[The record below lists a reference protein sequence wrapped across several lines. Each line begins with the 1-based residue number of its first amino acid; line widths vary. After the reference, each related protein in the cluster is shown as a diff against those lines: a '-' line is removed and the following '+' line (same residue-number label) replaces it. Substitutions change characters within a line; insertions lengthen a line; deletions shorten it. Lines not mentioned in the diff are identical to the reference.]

1 MSHDLVIRDGRIV
14 DGTGTEPY
22 AGDIAIDG
30 DTITA
35 VGKVVDRG
43 KEEIRADGLAV
54 TPGFID
60 LHTHL
65 DAQIGWDPMLT
76 PISWHGVTTALL
88 GNCGVTFAPCKPADR
103 QFLAEMM
110 ETVEDIPREAILS
123 GLPWNW
129 ESYGEYLDALE
140 SMHPAIN
147 VTGMVGHGA
156 VRFYVMG
163 HRGIDEN
170 PTADEIA
177 EIARVAG
184 QSVKDGAIGFSTNR
198 LPGHRLPDGRSIP
211 GTFAEAEELEAIARE
226 VGAHNGLMQNVPWYD
241 RNAIGRDLVLLG
253 KQARAGGGRVLFS
266 VVETETFRFDDPH
279 QTVEDLRA
287 DGCEIYGVTVPRP
300 GGFVS
305 MLKTNIFF
313 PAWAKLRAIDIDKR
327 LDAIRDEGFRRELI
341 EAAQADP
348 ASIPFAQGLRWMGNA
363 ERPVYTKPP
372 EDNLKALAD
381 AAGEHPAETWLRL
394 VLDSDGAAVFHR
406 PFFNTKFDA
415 VETLMQRD
423 WVDPRPRRCRRPRL
437 ADHGLGLA
445 VVPAQPLGA
454 RPGQGIAGG
463 GDPPHDRC
471 RRARSR
477 PEGPGHPRARHEGR
491 HQRARPGPGRRTP
504 PHRGTR
510 LPARQ
515 EPAGATRRRLPGDPG
530 QRADD
535 PVERRAHRR
544 ALRKGGTQHDPLRR
558 ARPGKPVAP
567 WCLLVDFMM
576 PLPAPWPHENHRELG
591 RRPRRQAAR

>member
-1 MSHDLVIRDGRIV
+1 MNHDLVIRNGEIV
-14 DGTGTEPY
+14 DGTGAEPF
-22 AGDIAIDG
+22 AGDVAIDG

-35 VGKVVDRG
+35 IGKVDGGG

-129 ESYGEYLDALE
+129 ETYGEYLDALE

-170 PTADEIA
+170 PTPAEIA

-184 QSVKDGAIGFSTNR
+184 QSVRDGAIGFSTNR

-211 GTFAEAEELEAIARE
+211 GTFAEAAELEAIARE
-226 VGAHNGLMQNVPWYD
+226 VGGHNGLMQNVPSYSPK
-241 RNAIGRDLVLLG
+241 AIEKDLHLLG
-253 KQARAGGGRVLFS
+253 RQASAGGGRVLFS
-266 VVETETFRFDDPH
+266 VVETESFRFDDPH
-279 QTVEDLRA
+279 HIVEDLRA
-287 DGCEIYGVTVPRP
+287 DGAQIYGVTVPRP

-305 MLKTNIFF
+305 MLKTNILF
-313 PAWAKLRAIDIDKR
+313 PAWGKLRGIDIDKR
-327 LDAIRDEGFRRELI
+327 LDAIRDEAFRLELI
-341 EAAQADP
+341 EAAKADP
-348 ASIPFAQGLRWMGNA
+348 ASIPFARSLRWMGDA

-372 EDNLKALAD
+372 EDNLNALAE
-381 AAGEHPAETWLRL
+381 ASGEHPAETWLRL
-394 VLDSDGAAVFHR
+394 TLDSDGTAVFHR
-406 PFFNTKFDA
+406 PFFNMHFDA
-415 VETLMQRD
+415 VESLMQRD
-423 WVDPRPRRCRRPRL
+423 WVVP
-437 ADHGLGLA
+437 GLGDAGAHVSQIMDSGWPSFLLSHWVRDQRKVTLA
-445 VVPAQPLGA
+445 EAIRRMTSAAARVLDLKDRGTLAPGMKADINVLDPERVEERQPTVARDFPHGKSRLVQRGA
-454 RPGQGIAGG
+454 GYRATLVNGQVILRDDEHTGDRPGRIL
-463 GDPPHDRC
+463 
-471 RRARSR
+471 RSK
-477 PEGPGHPRARHEGR
+477 A
-491 HQRARPGPGRRTP
+491 
-504 PHRGTR
+504 
-510 LPARQ
+510 
-515 EPAGATRRRLPGDPG
+515 
-530 QRADD
+530 
-535 PVERRAHRR
+535 
-544 ALRKGGTQHDPLRR
+544 
-558 ARPGKPVAP
+558 
-567 WCLLVDFMM
+567 
-576 PLPAPWPHENHRELG
+576 
-591 RRPRRQAAR
+591 

>member
-14 DGTGTEPY
+14 DGTGAEPY
-22 AGDIAIDG
+22 SGDIAIDG

-35 VGKVVDRG
+35 IGKVADPG

-129 ESYGEYLDALE
+129 ETYGEYLDALD
-140 SMHPAIN
+140 SMNPAIN

-170 PTADEIA
+170 PTPDEIA

-226 VGAHNGLMQNVPWYD
+226 VGSHNGLMQNVPWYD
-241 RNAIGRDLVLLG
+241 RKAIGRDLDLLG
-253 KQARAGGGRVLFS
+253 NQARAGGGRVLFS

-279 QTVEDLRA
+279 QIVEDLRA

-305 MLKTNIFF
+305 MLKTNILF

-327 LDAIRDEGFRRELI
+327 LDAIRDEGFRQQLI
-341 EAAQADP
+341 DAAKADP
-348 ASIPFAQGLRWMGNA
+348 ASIPFAQGLRWMGDA
-363 ERPVYTKPP
+363 QRPVYTKPP

-381 AAGEHPAETWLRL
+381 DAGEHPAETWLRL

-406 PFFNTKFDA
+406 PFFNTRFDA

-423 WVDPRPRRCRRPRL
+423 WVVP
-437 ADHGLGLA
+437 GLGDAGAHVSQIMDAGWPSFLLSHWVRDQDKLA
-445 VVPAQPLGA
+445 LSEAIRRMTSAAARVLDLKDRGTLAPGMKADINVLDPDRVEERQPTVARDFPHGKSRLVQRAVGYRA
-454 RPGQGIAGG
+454 TLVNGRVILRDDEHTGERPG
-463 GDPPHDRC
+463 RVV
-471 RRARSR
+471 RSTAR
-477 PEGPGHPRARHEGR
+477 
-491 HQRARPGPGRRTP
+491 
-504 PHRGTR
+504 
-510 LPARQ
+510 
-515 EPAGATRRRLPGDPG
+515 
-530 QRADD
+530 
-535 PVERRAHRR
+535 
-544 ALRKGGTQHDPLRR
+544 
-558 ARPGKPVAP
+558 
-567 WCLLVDFMM
+567 
-576 PLPAPWPHENHRELG
+576 
-591 RRPRRQAAR
+591 

>member
-14 DGTGTEPY
+14 DGTG
-22 AGDIAIDG
+22 AAAFSADVAIDG

-35 VGKVVDRG
+35 IGKVDGRG

-129 ESYGEYLDALE
+129 ETYGEYLDALD

-170 PTADEIA
+170 PKPDEIA
-177 EIARVAG
+177 EIAKVAG

-211 GTFAEAEELEAIARE
+211 GTFAEAEELEAIAHE
-226 VGAHNGLMQNVPWYD
+226 VGSHNGLMQNVPSYNP
-241 RNAIGRDLVLLG
+241 NAIKKDLALLG
-253 KQARAGGGRVLFS
+253 RQARAGRGRVLFS
-266 VVETETFRFDDPH
+266 VVETESFRFDDPH
-279 QTVEDLRA
+279 QIVEDLRA
-287 DGCEIYGVTVPRP
+287 EGAEIYGVTVPRP

-305 MLKTNIFF
+305 TLKTNILF
-313 PAWAKLRAIDIDKR
+313 PAWARLRAMDIDER
-327 LDAIRDEGFRRELI
+327 LPAIRDEAFRLELI
-341 EAAQADP
+341 EAAKADP
-348 ASIPFAQGLRWMGNA
+348 ASIPFARGLRWMGDA

-372 EDNLKALAD
+372 EDNLNALAE
-381 AAGEHPAETWLRL
+381 AAGEHPAQTWLKL
-394 VLDSDGAAVFHR
+394 TLDSDGGAVFHR
-406 PFFNTKFDA
+406 PFFNMKFDA
-415 VETLMQRD
+415 VESLMQRD
-423 WVDPRPRRCRRPRL
+423 WVVP
-437 ADHGLGLA
+437 GLGDAGAHVSQIMDSGWPSFLLSHWVRDQGKVPLPEAIRRMTSAAARVLDLKDRGNLA
-445 VVPAQPLGA
+445 PGMKADINVLDPERVEERQPTVVRDFPHGKSRLVQRAVGYHATVVNGQMILRDDEHTGN
-454 RPGQGIAGG
+454 RPGRIL
-463 GDPPHDRC
+463 
-471 RRARSR
+471 RS
-477 PEGPGHPRARHEGR
+477 
-491 HQRARPGPGRRTP
+491 
-504 PHRGTR
+504 
-510 LPARQ
+510 
-515 EPAGATRRRLPGDPG
+515 
-530 QRADD
+530 
-535 PVERRAHRR
+535 
-544 ALRKGGTQHDPLRR
+544 
-558 ARPGKPVAP
+558 
-567 WCLLVDFMM
+567 
-576 PLPAPWPHENHRELG
+576 
-591 RRPRRQAAR
+591 AA

>member
-1 MSHDLVIRDGRIV
+1 MNHDLVIRDGQIV
-14 DGTGTEPY
+14 DGTGAEPFS
-22 AGDIAIDG
+22 ADVAIDG
-30 DTITA
+30 DIITA
-35 VGKVVDRG
+35 IGKVDGRG
-43 KEEIRADGLAV
+43 KEEIQADGLAV

-129 ESYGEYLDALE
+129 ETYGEYLDALDA
-140 SMHPAIN
+140 MDPAIN

-170 PTADEIA
+170 PTAEEISK
-177 EIARVAG
+177 IAQVAG

-241 RNAIGRDLVLLG
+241 RNAIRRDLDLLG
-253 KQARAGGGRVLFS
+253 RQARAGGGRVLFS

-279 QTVEDLRA
+279 QIVDDLRA
-287 DGCEIYGVTVPRP
+287 EGCRIYGVTVPRP

-305 MLKTNIFF
+305 TLKTNIFF
-313 PAWAKLRAIDIDKR
+313 PAWAKLREIDVDKR
-327 LDAIRDEGFRRELI
+327 LDAIRDEAFRAGLVD
-341 EAAQADP
+341 AAKADP
-348 ASIPFAQGLRWMGNA
+348 GSIPFAQALRWMGDG

-372 EDNLKALAD
+372 EDNLRALAE

-394 VLDSDGAAVFHR
+394 VLESDGGAVFHR
-406 PFFNTKFDA
+406 PFFNMQFDA
-415 VETLMQRD
+415 VESLMQRD
-423 WVDPRPRRCRRPRL
+423 WVIP
-437 ADHGLGLA
+437 GLGDAGAHVSQIMDSGWPSFLLSHWVRDQGKVTLPEAIRRMTSAPARVLDLKDRGTLA
-445 VVPAQPLGA
+445 PGMKADINILDPDQVEERQPTVVRDFPHGKSRLVQRAVGYLATLVNGRVILREDEHTGE
-454 RPGQGIAGG
+454 RPGLVL
-463 GDPPHDRC
+463 
-471 RRARSR
+471 RS
-477 PEGPGHPRARHEGR
+477 
-491 HQRARPGPGRRTP
+491 
-504 PHRGTR
+504 
-510 LPARQ
+510 
-515 EPAGATRRRLPGDPG
+515 
-530 QRADD
+530 
-535 PVERRAHRR
+535 
-544 ALRKGGTQHDPLRR
+544 
-558 ARPGKPVAP
+558 AP
-567 WCLLVDFMM
+567 
-576 PLPAPWPHENHRELG
+576 
-591 RRPRRQAAR
+591 